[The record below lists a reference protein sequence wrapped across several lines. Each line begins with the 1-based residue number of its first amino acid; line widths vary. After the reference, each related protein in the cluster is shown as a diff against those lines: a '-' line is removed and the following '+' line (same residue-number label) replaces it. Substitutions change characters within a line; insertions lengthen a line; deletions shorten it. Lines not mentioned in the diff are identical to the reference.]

1 MSVYKFVEL
10 VGTSPKSWEDAA
22 LSVMAEAGQSLDEL
36 RIAEVLQKDLVV
48 EKGRSVFRVKMRLS
62 FKYLRE
68 EEEAPAAKPTPGK
81 ATAPKKKAEKK
92 KPAARKEKPKKAEK
106 KKAPEKK

>member
-22 LSVMAEAGQSLDEL
+22 LSVVAMAGETLDEL

-48 EKGRSVFRVKMRLS
+48 EKGRSVFRVKLLLS
-62 FKYLRE
+62 FKYRRE
-68 EEEAPAAKPTPGK
+68 EEEAPAPKPAPGK
-81 ATAPKKKAEKK
+81 AAAAKKKAEKK
-92 KPAARKEKPKKAEK
+92 KPAARKGKPGKAEK
-106 KKAPEKK
+106 KKTPEKK